1 MKKYLI
7 LDFGKVLAYPKTGD
21 WFITPLFLELI
32 DMDELKKEDI
42 LKAMNN
48 HGDILSRKAI
58 LLEEEYNLFYD
69 FYKSTFLDL
78 NYSVSEE
85 ILNKLANDFTY
96 TDNKYGFY
104 DEIYAELDI
113 LKEKYTLLLL
123 SDNWPCCGPIMDERN
138 LSKYFDKI
146 YISSV
151 YGTKKSNGDFFD
163 ILINEYNIKEG
174 EAYFV
179 DDNEELLDIA
189 LTKGLEVRQMDREK
203 VVSSS
208 KHNII
213 HDLKC
218 FY

>member
-1 MKKYLI
+1 MKKYLV

-32 DMDELKKEDI
+32 DMNVLKREDI
-42 LKAMNN
+42 LNAMNN
-48 HGDILSRKAI
+48 FSNILSRKAI
-58 LLEEEYNLFYD
+58 TLEEEYHIFYD
-69 FYKSTFLDL
+69 FYKSTFDTLG
-78 NYSVSEE
+78 YSVSEE
-85 ILNKLANDFTY
+85 ILDSLANDFTY
-96 TDNKYGFY
+96 KDNKYGFY
-104 DEIYAELDI
+104 EEIYSELDI
-113 LKEKYTLLLL
+113 LKDKYTLLLL
-123 SDNWPCCGPIMDERN
+123 SDNWPCCGPIMDDRD

-163 ILINEYNIKEG
+163 IMIDEYNIKDG

-179 DDNEELLDIA
+179 DDNESLLDIA
-189 LTKGLEVRQMDREK
+189 KEKGLDVRQMDREREVK
-203 VVSSS
+203 SS
-208 KHNII
+208 KYEII

>member
-32 DMDELKKEDI
+32 DMDKLKREDI

-58 LLEEEYNLFYD
+58 TLEDEYNLFYD

-78 NYSVSEE
+78 NYSVGEE

-96 TDNKYGFY
+96 SDNKYGFY
-104 DEIYAELDI
+104 KDIYSELDI
-113 LKEKYTLLLL
+113 LKEKYILLLL

-163 ILINEYNIKEG
+163 ILIDEYNVKEG

-179 DDNEELLDIA
+179 DDNESLLDIA
-189 LTKGLEVRQMDREK
+189 LEKGLDVRQMDREREVK
-203 VVSSS
+203 SS
-208 KHNII
+208 KHEII
-213 HDLKC
+213 YDLKC

>member
-32 DMDELKKEDI
+32 DMNKITREEI
-42 LKAMNN
+42 LKAMSNY
-48 HGDILSRKAI
+48 GDILSRKAV
-58 LLEEEYNLFYD
+58 LLEEEYHIFYD
-69 FYKSTFLDL
+69 FYKATFDTLK
-78 NYSVSEE
+78 YPVSEE
-85 ILNKLANDFTY
+85 ILDKLAKDFTY

-104 DEIYAELDI
+104 KDIYDELEV
-113 LKEKYTLLLL
+113 LKDKYTLLLL
-123 SDNWPCCGPIMDERN
+123 SDNWPCCGPIMDERK
-138 LSKYFDKI
+138 LTKYFKKI

-163 ILINEYNIKEG
+163 ILINEFNVKPG

-179 DDNEELLDIA
+179 DDNEKLLDIA
-189 LTKGLEVRQMDREK
+189 LTKGLETRQMDRERE
-203 VVSSS
+203 VLSS
-208 KHNII
+208 KHQII
-213 HDLKC
+213 HDLTC

>member
-1 MKKYLI
+1 MKKYLV

-32 DMDELKKEDI
+32 DMNKLTREDI
-42 LKAMNN
+42 LKAMSNYS
-48 HGDILSRKAI
+48 DILSRKAT
-58 LLEEEYNLFYD
+58 LLEEEYRIFYD
-69 FYKSTFLDL
+69 FYKSTFDTL
-78 NYSVSEE
+78 NFSVSEE
-85 ILNKLANDFTY
+85 VLDKLATDFTY
-96 TDNKYGFY
+96 TDHKYGFY
-104 DEIYAELDI
+104 EEIYSELDV
-113 LKEKYTLLLL
+113 LKDKYTLLLL
-123 SDNWPCCGPIMDERN
+123 SDNWPCCGPIMDDRN

-163 ILINEYNIKEG
+163 IMINEYKINPG
-174 EAYFV
+174 DAYFV

-189 LTKGLEVRQMDREK
+189 ITKGLETRQMDRERV
-203 VVSSS
+203 VVSS
-208 KHNII
+208 KHKII

>member
-21 WFITPLFLELI
+21 WFITPLFLEI
-32 DMDELKKEDI
+32 VDMNVLKREDI
-42 LKAMNN
+42 LRSMNN
-48 HGDILSRKAI
+48 HGDILSRKAVT
-58 LLEEEYNLFYD
+58 LEEEYELFYD
-69 FYKSTFLDL
+69 FYKAVFSDL
-78 NYSVSEE
+78 NYLVDEDV
-85 ILNKLANDFTY
+85 LKKLAYDFTY

-104 DEIYAELDI
+104 SEIYDELEI
-113 LKEKYTLLLL
+113 LSKKYILLLL
-123 SDNWPCCGPIMDERN
+123 SDNWPCCGPIMDNRK
-138 LSKYFDKI
+138 LSKYFEKI

-163 ILINEYNIKEG
+163 ILINDFKIADK

-189 LTKGLEVRQMDREK
+189 SSKGLDVRQMDREGA
-203 VVSSS
+203 VLSS
-208 KHNII
+208 KHEII

>member
-1 MKKYLI
+1 MKKYLV

-21 WFITPLFLELI
+21 WFITPLFLQLI
-32 DMDELKKEDI
+32 DMNILKREDI
-42 LKAMNN
+42 LNAMSNYS
-48 HGDILSRKAI
+48 DILSRKAI
-58 LLEEEYNLFYD
+58 TLEEEYHIFYD
-69 FYKSTFLDL
+69 FYKSTFDTLK
-78 NYSVSEE
+78 YSVSEE
-85 ILNKLANDFTY
+85 ILDKLAMDFTY

-104 DEIYAELDI
+104 KDIYDELDV
-113 LKEKYTLLLL
+113 LKDKYILLLL
-123 SDNWPCCGPIMDERN
+123 SDNWPCCGPIMDERG

-163 ILINEYNIKEG
+163 IMIDEYKIKKE

-179 DDNEELLDIA
+179 DDNESLLDIA
-189 LTKGLEVRQMDREK
+189 KEKGLNVRQMDRERE
-203 VVSSS
+203 VLTS
-208 KHNII
+208 KHEII

>member
-32 DMDELKKEDI
+32 DMEKLKREDI
-42 LKAMNN
+42 LKAMGNFS
-48 HGDILSRKAI
+48 DILSRKAI
-58 LLEEEYNLFYD
+58 TLEEEYHIFYD
-69 FYKSTFLDL
+69 FYKSTFDSLK
-78 NYSVSEE
+78 YFISEDV
-85 ILNKLANDFTY
+85 LVKLANDFTY

-104 DEIYAELDI
+104 EDIYSELNI
-113 LKEKYTLLLL
+113 LKDKYTLLLL
-123 SDNWPCCGPIMDERN
+123 SDNWPCCGPIMDERR

-151 YGTKKSNGDFFD
+151 YGTEKRNGDFFD

-179 DDNEELLDIA
+179 DDNEKNLDIA
-189 LTKGLEVRQMDREK
+189 VTKGLDVRQMDREK

-208 KHNII
+208 KYKII
-213 HDLKC
+213 HDLKF

>member
-32 DMDELKKEDI
+32 NMDKLKREDI
-42 LKAMNN
+42 LKIMNN

-58 LLEEEYNLFYD
+58 TLEDEYNLFYD
-69 FYKSTFLDL
+69 FYKSTFIDL

-85 ILNKLANDFTY
+85 VLSSLAHDFTY

-104 DEIYAELDI
+104 KDIYSELDI
-113 LKEKYTLLLL
+113 LKEKYILLLL

-163 ILINEYNIKEG
+163 ILIDEYNIKEG

-179 DDNEELLDIA
+179 DDNESLLDIA
-189 LTKGLEVRQMDREK
+189 LEKGLDVRQMDREGEVK
-203 VVSSS
+203 SS
-208 KHNII
+208 KHKII

>member
-32 DMDELKKEDI
+32 DMNKLNKEDI

-48 HGDILSRKAI
+48 HNDILSRKAI
-58 LLEEEYNLFYD
+58 TLEEEYNLFYD
-69 FYKSTFLDL
+69 FYKSTFFDL
-78 NYSVSEE
+78 NYPVSEE
-85 ILNKLANDFTY
+85 VLSSLARDFTY

-104 DEIYAELDI
+104 KEIYSELDI

-123 SDNWPCCGPIMDERN
+123 SDNWPCCGPIMDERK

-163 ILINEYNIKEG
+163 ILIDEYNVKDG

-179 DDNEELLDIA
+179 DDNENLLDIA
-189 LTKGLEVRQMDREK
+189 LEKGLEVRQMDREREVK
-203 VVSSS
+203 SS
-208 KHNII
+208 KHKII

>member
-32 DMDELKKEDI
+32 DMTKLKKEDI
-42 LKAMNN
+42 LKAMNS
-48 HGDILSRKAI
+48 HSDILSRKAI
-58 LLEEEYNLFYD
+58 LLEEEYTLFYD

-85 ILNKLANDFTY
+85 ILEKLAYDFTY

-104 DEIYAELDI
+104 NEIYDELEI
-113 LKEKYTLLLL
+113 LKDKYKLLLL
-123 SDNWPCCGPIMDERN
+123 SDNWPCCNPIMDNRK

-163 ILINEYNIKEG
+163 ILIDEYNIKEN

-179 DDNEELLDIA
+179 DDNESLLDIA
-189 LTKGLEVRQMDREK
+189 VMKGLEVRQMDREK

-208 KHNII
+208 KHQII